1 MPGENCAVFG
11 CGSSRRKKGI
21 GIWKL
26 PKAKDESYA
35 KWRDE
40 WLGEI
45 KKTRDV
51 DQSFK
56 ELIKNDR
63 VFTCEKHFATEDVE
77 ICKYTSFISYDFMA
91 CCLRFLLRLVF
102 CYPHPVLATFVCSC
116 KRETDQ
122 EETAIWSFAAAEY
135 AKKKS

>member
-45 KKTRDV
+45 KSLQIPAARGYGVCLNRTLLSGSSRGIFWK
-51 DQSFK
+51 S
-56 ELIKNDR
+56 
-63 VFTCEKHFATEDVE
+63 TEVGQ
-77 ICKYTSFISYDFMA
+77 T
-91 CCLRFLLRLVF
+91 
-102 CYPHPVLATFVCSC
+102 
-116 KRETDQ
+116 
-122 EETAIWSFAAAEY
+122 
-135 AKKKS
+135 

>member
-35 KWRDE
+35 KCRDE

-45 KKTRDV
+45 KKTRDL

-63 VFTCEKHFATEDVE
+63 VFTCEKHFAAEDVE
-77 ICKYTSFISYDFMA
+77 ICKYGTGISYD
-91 CCLRFLLRLVF
+91 LRHDMFTIFASFGFLFSPSCSIVSNYVLFLLLFFV
-102 CYPHPVLATFVCSC
+102 VLSEKQT
-116 KRETDQ
+116 
-122 EETAIWSFAAAEY
+122 
-135 AKKKS
+135 KKMV

>member
-11 CGSSRRKKGI
+11 CGSSRRKKVI

-45 KKTRDV
+45 KKTRDLDLYKLWLMKV
-51 DQSFK
+51 AQ
-56 ELIKNDR
+56 
-63 VFTCEKHFATEDVE
+63 
-77 ICKYTSFISYDFMA
+77 
-91 CCLRFLLRLVF
+91 FLGSVKL
-102 CYPHPVLATFVCSC
+102 
-116 KRETDQ
+116 
-122 EETAIWSFAAAEY
+122 
-135 AKKKS
+135 KKL